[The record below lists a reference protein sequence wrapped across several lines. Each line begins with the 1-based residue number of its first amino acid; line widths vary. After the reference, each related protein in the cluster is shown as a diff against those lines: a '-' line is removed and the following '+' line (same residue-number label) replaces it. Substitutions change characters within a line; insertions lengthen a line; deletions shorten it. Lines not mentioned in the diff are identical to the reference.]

1 MASISYASFFYRLL
15 IGRAQQAAGTSISG
29 RTEEKTGMSWS
40 RTEYLDNFAEVT
52 KQMLEITAKK
62 SNDYASDDDPFRN
75 FREFGELGILVRM
88 SDKFSRLRTA
98 LYDRKDMAV
107 SDETV
112 EDTILDLA
120 TYAILLLSY
129 RRGAK

>member
-1 MASISYASFFYRLL
+1 MKNNSGGEEGVREP
-15 IGRAQQAAGTSISG
+15 QADRDQAM
-29 RTEEKTGMSWS
+29 KTAVPRSPWS
-40 RTEYLDNFAEVT
+40 RTEYLDNFAKVT